1 MPEDHWHVSSQIDMN
16 SFVDAAVCVTP
27 PSLLLLTY
35 LNLLHSFEEQ
45 QLDEFSAPRAITKRQ
60 LSYFSPRLG
69 VLNNIPFAIP
79 FETRV
84 LIFRRFVQSD
94 KRNRD
99 DGRGRIDVSI
109 RRGHI
114 AQDGYDR
121 LADADLRARI
131 QITFIDQFGEP
142 ECV

>member
-1 MPEDHWHVSSQIDMN
+1 
-16 SFVDAAVCVTP
+16 
-27 PSLLLLTY
+27 
-35 LNLLHSFEEQ
+35 
-45 QLDEFSAPRAITKRQ
+45 
-60 LSYFSPRLG
+60 
-69 VLNNIPFAIP
+69 
-79 FETRV
+79 
-84 LIFRRFVQSD
+84 LIFRRFVQND
-94 KRNRD
+94 KHSHGS

-131 QITFIDQFGEP
+131 HITFIDQFGEP